1 MNLPFLSSVESQQGK
16 NYFLIWK
23 FLAKIYEEI
32 PEPVLELI
40 ITIYFMNLIELLFM
54 RLVVCQLLH
63 LLLFSPILKA
73 AAQFQKNKQPNQKMG
88 QRNK

>member
-16 NYFLIWK
+16 NYFLICK

-32 PEPVLELI
+32 PEPVLELV
-40 ITIYFMNLIELLFM
+40 ITIYFMNLKELVFL

-63 LLLFSPILKA
+63 LLLLEILGIVEERSLVCCSLQGHKE
-73 AAQFQKNKQPNQKMG
+73 
-88 QRNK
+88 